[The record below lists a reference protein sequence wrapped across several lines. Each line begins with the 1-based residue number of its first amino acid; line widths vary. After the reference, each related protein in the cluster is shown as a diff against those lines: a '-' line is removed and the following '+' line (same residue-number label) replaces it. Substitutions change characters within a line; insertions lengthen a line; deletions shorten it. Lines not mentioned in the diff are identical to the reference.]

1 MLHGFD
7 DYAPT
12 TSADLHYEART
23 IPGADLLFA
32 RTLPELAPRQ
42 RGEVELGLLV
52 MQEFPGLG
60 PVETVRRERWLVW
73 AAIAWPFADLSHG
86 GGYGGA
92 ALLLGERLRSDGVPD
107 GLLLVLEWRRFTR
120 IESEPAA
127 AGLADILA
135 AWRPRYGLQ
144 VCYAALDE
152 REPAYLARLRRSPAM
167 RRLRL
172 GQWRSMPPRPAI
184 SSGPGSRAAPSAG
197 RRISIP
203 YSGPI
208 PLPTPPPPAA
218 PCWRASSAPNKSN
231 AADREG
237 NRQAGET
244 VGLETAVP
252 GGTTPA
258 ETAGSRA
265 AQETRRQ
272 TGNAGLRTRSK
283 KTNRQ
288 PLVSRKTAFMSHKLP
303 ARYSVSH
310 KPGWAS
316 VTSPASVPSGLLHP
330 GQYALEYAPEGFSL
344 VLAVGLY
351 LPYQPLR
358 DPEVPHRLPLAP
370 PRRCRLSPYC
380 QSLRREGVFT
390 CALFYATHCRE
401 LPAIRLHPQHTFLD
415 RQWQSPGPRAVCCP
429 CRSALSRAHR
439 LHSLQPRSR
448 HADRP

>member
-172 GQWRSMPPRPAI
+172 GAVEVDAAEASYLLGARLEGGTIGWTQDLDTVLRADTPAH
-184 SSGPGSRAAPSAG
+184 PSAP
-197 RRISIP
+197 RRA
-203 YSGPI
+203 
-208 PLPTPPPPAA
+208 L
-218 PCWRASSAPNKSN
+218 
-231 AADREG
+231 
-237 NRQAGET
+237 
-244 VGLETAVP
+244 L
-252 GGTTPA
+252 
-258 ETAGSRA
+258 
-265 AQETRRQ
+265 
-272 TGNAGLRTRSK
+272 AGLIRAEQIERS
-283 KTNRQ
+283 
-288 PLVSRKTAFMSHKLP
+288 
-303 ARYSVSH
+303 
-310 KPGWAS
+310 G
-316 VTSPASVPSGLLHP
+316 
-330 GQYALEYAPEGFSL
+330 
-344 VLAVGLY
+344 
-351 LPYQPLR
+351 
-358 DPEVPHRLPLAP
+358 
-370 PRRCRLSPYC
+370 
-380 QSLRREGVFT
+380 
-390 CALFYATHCRE
+390 
-401 LPAIRLHPQHTFLD
+401 
-415 RQWQSPGPRAVCCP
+415 
-429 CRSALSRAHR
+429 
-439 LHSLQPRSR
+439 
-448 HADRP
+448 